1 MNASLTVDATK
12 ANDPAMRELFSSLNK
27 KVLVCQLG
35 SLYMPLSVA
44 AEIHARPVMQR
55 QLPARNSADWL
66 IRRQMS
72 RGMISID
79 QNCLFCAVH
88 VNMHLL
94 LAAEEQGGLRRITRF
109 FSLAYE
115 IGVHEKNEDDLPR
128 QLLLRRELCQPSM
141 IARA

>member
-88 VNMHLL
+88 VNMRLL
-94 LAAEEQGGLRRITRF
+94 LAAEEQGGLRRTTRF
-109 FSLAYE
+109 SLSRTRSECIRKMKTIYRGSCYCGGSFAS
-115 IGVHEKNEDDLPR
+115 R
-128 QLLLRRELCQPSM
+128 Q
-141 IARA
+141 